1 MTVIVTDHHDVPF
14 ADQPDGRRV
23 FLQSAADA
31 VVNPKQAD
39 CAYPFK
45 VLCGAGVAATSSC
58 IFCYSPRLWGSGRG
72 CQK

>member
-1 MTVIVTDHHDVPF
+1 MTCDNGISAIPEIALAKDFGMTVIVTDHHDVPF

-45 VLCGAGVAATSSC
+45 VLCLSL
-58 IFCYSPRLWGSGRG
+58 IHI
-72 CQK
+72 